1 MTGPTTAETK
11 TQTHRE
17 RYTHRETGR
26 EKERAVQYLGTGRVN
41 ADSVVKVGL
50 GGVKLQS
57 HGPALSHL
65 TGVRSNHV
73 QTHHTLLSDH
83 THSHARHTHGSL
95 YIQEMCHYLHAR
107 LRLLKVSLSLLF
119 S

>member
-73 QTHHTLLSDH
+73 QTHHTVSY
-83 THSHARHTHGSL
+83 THLTLPTNR
-95 YIQEMCHYLHAR
+95 E
-107 LRLLKVSLSLLF
+107 V
-119 S
+119 